1 MVARKGRERAYD
13 AKTSV
18 SMRIFVAIGF
28 HSCESD
34 GRRMTLPRKGSRIV
48 QVGAHEYV
56 WRIRKKPTYAQG
68 AFQAP
73 MRVAIQRSRI
83 TSAGVLVVNLLVSR
97 PDNWISPHQ
106 TAVTP
111 SVIRDIIARAIAEGW
126 DPEKTEPFALEYGL
140 IRDRA

>member
-1 MVARKGRERAYD
+1 MYD

-34 GRRMTLPRKGSRIV
+34 GRRMTIPRKGSRIV
-48 QVGAHEYV
+48 QVGEHEYV

-73 MRVAIQRSRI
+73 MRVAIQRS
-83 TSAGVLVVNLLVSR
+83 SVASGGVLNVNLLVSR

-111 SVIRDIIARAIAEGW
+111 AVIRDIVARAIAKGW
-126 DPEKTEPFALEYGL
+126 NPETSEPFALEYGL
-140 IRDRA
+140 IRDKV